1 MSGYLL
7 IGRNV
12 KNTEKILWNVSAQ
25 VIIWMSPGD
34 APFGISYLCHLAY
47 RGWQPGAPPTSAAGA
62 GLSVRVRSS
71 RFWPLRQHQD
81 LHFLDLFRRTIQV
94 N

>member
-7 IGRNV
+7 IGRNF

-25 VIIWMSPGD
+25 VIVWMSPGD
-34 APFGISYLCHLAY
+34 APFSISYLCHPAY
-47 RGWQPGAPPTSAAGA
+47 EASAPPTSAAGA

-81 LHFLDLFRRTIQV
+81 LYFLDLFRRTIQV

>member
-7 IGRNV
+7 IGRNF

-25 VIIWMSPGD
+25 VIVWMSPGD
-34 APFGISYLCHLAY
+34 APFGISYLCHPAY
-47 RGWQPGAPPTSAAGA
+47 EAGAPSTSAAGA

-81 LHFLDLFRRTIQV
+81 LYFLDLFRRTIQV